1 LNNSRNLFIIGISF
15 FAGLSVP
22 YHFSP
27 LLSANAVPVDWSA
40 AGPVVSV
47 LGNILQAILTTGMAV
62 TAILGIILDNF
73 LPGATR
79 AERGLE
85 VWEKEASEEAWA
97 KAEAQWAAMKEGEA
111 RPV

>member
-1 LNNSRNLFIIGISF
+1 
-15 FAGLSVP
+15 
-22 YHFSP
+22 
-27 LLSANAVPVDWSA
+27 
-40 AGPVVSV
+40 
-47 LGNILQAILTTGMAV
+47 MAV

-85 VWEKEASEEAWA
+85 VWEKEASEEAWEE
-97 KAEAQWAAMKEGEA
+97 AEAQWAAMKEGEA